1 MVLSV
6 QGASGHA
13 TIGAENL
20 AVDPTAVVTR
30 EEGDDS
36 GDVIDP
42 AEAAERIHA
51 GDRRGEAVT

>member
-6 QGASGHA
+6 QVASDRA
-13 TIGAENL
+13 TIGAKDL
-20 AVDPTAVVTR
+20 AVDPVAVATR
-30 EEGDDS
+30 EEGADS

-51 GDRRGEAVT
+51 GDRHGEAVT